1 MKLRPL
7 RERLRESTWAAI
19 LDAAEDVAA
28 SEGLPSASLQA
39 VARRAGVAV
48 GTIYNYFHDRQELFA
63 ALFARRREELFDY
76 IESEAKRH
84 AGGSFDEQ
92 LTAFVRAVFTHF
104 DARRTFLRIALE
116 AEQMRPAVVK
126 GNDGKRRPAIHQ
138 LQMHAERILRVGA
151 REKRVKED
159 RSNVHAMVLVSI
171 LKGVLIMRV
180 DSEAPLAAETE
191 NVVSLFLHGVA
202 R

>member
-28 SEGLPSASLQA
+28 SEGLPAASLQA
-39 VARRAGVAV
+39 IAQRAGIAV

-63 ALFARRREELFDY
+63 ALFTRRREELFDY
-76 IESEAKRH
+76 IETEAKRH
-84 AGGSFDEQ
+84 ANGSFQEQ

-116 AEQMRPAVVK
+116 AEQVRPAVVK
-126 GNDGKRRPAIHQ
+126 GIDGKRRTSMQQ
-138 LQMHAERILRVGA
+138 LLTHAERILRVGA

-159 RSNVHAMVLVSI
+159 KSNVHAMVLVSI
-171 LKGVLIMRV
+171 LKGILITRV
-180 DSEAPLAAETE
+180 DHEAPFAAETE
-191 NVVSLFLHGVA
+191 NVVSLFLHGVS